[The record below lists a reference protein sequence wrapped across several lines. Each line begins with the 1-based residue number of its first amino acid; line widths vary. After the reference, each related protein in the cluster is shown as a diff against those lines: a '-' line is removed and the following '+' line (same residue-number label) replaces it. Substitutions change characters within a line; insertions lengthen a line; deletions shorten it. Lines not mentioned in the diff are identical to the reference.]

1 MSDPLTDQPAA
12 DQPPSR
18 PSFGPDLDATGEQAQ
33 EPTLNSNQSGPNQSG
48 PNQSGPNQSALEAVL
63 WDFDGTLADTE
74 PIWIAA
80 EYELIP
86 RLGGEWNDHHAHQ
99 LVGNDL
105 IDSGTYIAKVI
116 GRDDLTPAWII
127 SQLLQQVI
135 DHCRTNPIP
144 WRPGAVELLE
154 SLRVARVPCALVS
167 ASYRELLDVIIS
179 RLPEGSFAASVAGD
193 EVTRGKPDPEPYL
206 LACRKLGVR
215 PENCVVLEDSP
226 PGSRSGYAAGATV
239 VVIESV
245 VPVPELPNQV
255 RVASMAELDVSTIA
269 QLVSRSEVDHP
280 EVDHYGTHAI

>member
-1 MSDPLTDQPAA
+1 MSDPVTDQPVAE
-12 DQPPSR
+12 QTPSLQR
-18 PSFGPDLDATGEQAQ
+18 PVPTGH
-33 EPTLNSNQSGPNQSG
+33 PTDGASASGLQ
-48 PNQSGPNQSALEAVL
+48 AVL

-116 GRDDLTPAWII
+116 GRDDLTPAWIMG
-127 SQLLQQVI
+127 QLLQQVV
-135 DHCRTNPIP
+135 DYCRTNPIP
-144 WRPGAVELLE
+144 WRPGALELLE
-154 SLRVARVPCALVS
+154 SLRVAGVPCALVS
-167 ASYRELLDVIIS
+167 ASYRELLDVIID
-179 RLPEGSFAASVAGD
+179 RLPAGSFAASVAGD

-206 LACRKLGVR
+206 QACRKLGVR

-255 RVASMAELDVSTIA
+255 RVGSMTELDAATLA
-269 QLVSRSEVDHP
+269 QLVRRTEVDHH
-280 EVDHYGTHAI
+280 VADAI

>member
-1 MSDPLTDQPAA
+1 MSDPLTDQPVT
-12 DQPPSR
+12 DPSTLLQ
-18 PSFGPDLDATGEQAQ
+18 FGDPAG
-33 EPTLNSNQSGPNQSG
+33 SGLQ
-48 PNQSGPNQSALEAVL
+48 AVL

-86 RLGGEWNDHHAHQ
+86 RLGGEWNDYHAHQ

-127 SQLLQQVI
+127 EQLLQQVI
-135 DHCRTNPIP
+135 DYCRTNPIP

-154 SLRVARVPCALVS
+154 SLRVAAVPCALVS
-167 ASYRELLDVIIS
+167 ASYRELLDVIIG
-179 RLPEGSFAASVAGD
+179 RLPDGSFAASVAGD
-193 EVTRGKPDPEPYL
+193 EVTRGKPHPEPYL
-206 LACRKLGVR
+206 LACRKLGVE
-215 PENCVVLEDSP
+215 PQNCVVLEDSP

-255 RVASMAELDVSTIA
+255 RVGSMEELDAAAIA
-269 QLVSRSEVDHP
+269 QLVRPTEVDHHSP
-280 EVDHYGTHAI
+280 DAI